1 MIKWFSEN
9 DVAANLLMMAI
20 LFAGLFTLNNRVPVE
35 FMPAFELDTVTVTTV
50 LPGGNPSTIES
61 TITSRIE
68 ETISGIEGIKE
79 ISSRS
84 SQGIS
89 TVFAQID
96 TSYDKDELLED
107 IKLKVDALSTL
118 PSDAERPVI
127 SLTEIPVP
135 VVGVA
140 VYSDTLTFKE
150 LHTIANKVR
159 DDLLQQPGIT
169 NAGDLMTVDPE
180 IHIEVSPDILK
191 EYQLSLFDI
200 TQAIQNNS
208 ADISAGN
215 IETSGGQI
223 LVRTK
228 GVAKSKTELEN
239 IIILS
244 RNGQLIRLGEIAT
257 VVDGFQLFDV
267 EVSFN
272 GKNAIIFETKRTG
285 KQSTIEISNLVK
297 DFAKE
302 TQAALPKGVNIGLW
316 RNAGTLVNDRL
327 QTLINSAIMGGI
339 LVILL
344 LTLFLRPSVAFWVS
358 IGIPVS
364 FFGAFA
370 LMPWLGMSMNMLSM
384 LAFIL
389 VLGIVV
395 DDAIV
400 TGENIYRHIRDGMPP
415 KEAAVFGTKEVA
427 VPVTFGVVT
436 TMVAFTPLL
445 MVSGSMGDIAKQLPL
460 IIIPVLFF
468 SLVESKLI
476 LPAHLKHI
484 SPRESDNI
492 KSLSRL
498 QQRFAHG
505 FEQAIIRHYSP
516 FLRTC
521 LNNISVT
528 LVSAVCIFVT
538 SIVIIQ
544 TGWVKAQPFPEFTN
558 DYAFVKLSMP
568 TMTGYDTTKKHIDGI
583 VEKAEILQE
592 RYRDPSTGK
601 STIKYIISV
610 AGVNPGELGD
620 QLASNIGMVV
630 VEISPRD
637 ERPEDFDINTLIDD
651 LRELVGDIPGATRL
665 TYSIDFADFGSP
677 INIGFFSDN
686 RQQLESAA
694 LEVRQILQEYPSV
707 YDIQDNFSDAQDE
720 LQLYLKPKANALGL
734 TYADVTDQVAQ
745 AMYGFE
751 AQRIQRGTQE
761 LKVMVRYPEQNRA
774 SLLDLNDLPIRSP
787 MSPAGTVPLSE
798 VAGYDY
804 GKSPNAI
811 YKQDQ
816 ERMISVSADFDTKN
830 HDLEV
835 LKSELDG
842 RIADII
848 AKYPQ
853 VRFEQDGQ
861 AKTLKETQTALAVG
875 LVFVLLMIYCLLA
888 IPFKSFAQPFIVMS
902 VIPLAFVGA
911 MLGHLIMGKAISILS
926 FFGMLG
932 LTGIVVNDSL
942 VLVDYINKQRQRGM
956 SVYEAVATAGVI
968 RFRPVIL
975 TSLTTFLGLA
985 PLILSDSLHAQALI
999 PMAISLGFGILF
1011 ATLITLIIVPVNY
1024 LLAYKTKHK
1033 LIQFFSQVKSDWR
1046 QLTQGQN

>member
-118 PSDAERPVI
+118 PS
-127 SLTEIPVP
+127 
-135 VVGVA
+135 
-140 VYSDTLTFKE
+140 
-150 LHTIANKVR
+150 
-159 DDLLQQPGIT
+159 
-169 NAGDLMTVDPE
+169 DPE

-610 AGVNPGELGD
+610 AGVKYN
-620 QLASNIGMVV
+620 
-630 VEISPRD
+630 
-637 ERPEDFDINTLIDD
+637 
-651 LRELVGDIPGATRL
+651 
-665 TYSIDFADFGSP
+665 FGS
-677 INIGFFSDN
+677 G
-686 RQQLESAA
+686 
-694 LEVRQILQEYPSV
+694 
-707 YDIQDNFSDAQDE
+707 
-720 LQLYLKPKANALGL
+720 G
-734 TYADVTDQVAQ
+734 
-745 AMYGFE
+745 
-751 AQRIQRGTQE
+751 
-761 LKVMVRYPEQNRA
+761 
-774 SLLDLNDLPIRSP
+774 
-787 MSPAGTVPLSE
+787 
-798 VAGYDY
+798 
-804 GKSPNAI
+804 
-811 YKQDQ
+811 
-816 ERMISVSADFDTKN
+816 
-830 HDLEV
+830 
-835 LKSELDG
+835 
-842 RIADII
+842 
-848 AKYPQ
+848 
-853 VRFEQDGQ
+853 
-861 AKTLKETQTALAVG
+861 
-875 LVFVLLMIYCLLA
+875 
-888 IPFKSFAQPFIVMS
+888 
-902 VIPLAFVGA
+902 
-911 MLGHLIMGKAISILS
+911 
-926 FFGMLG
+926 
-932 LTGIVVNDSL
+932 
-942 VLVDYINKQRQRGM
+942 
-956 SVYEAVATAGVI
+956 
-968 RFRPVIL
+968 
-975 TSLTTFLGLA
+975 
-985 PLILSDSLHAQALI
+985 
-999 PMAISLGFGILF
+999 
-1011 ATLITLIIVPVNY
+1011 
-1024 LLAYKTKHK
+1024 
-1033 LIQFFSQVKSDWR
+1033 
-1046 QLTQGQN
+1046 